1 MVAQSVILS
10 QLNRRAAELKQTFSV
25 RRMGLFGSAVRNEVN
40 PASDIDILVDFA
52 EPTFDHYMDLKFYL
66 EKLFNRSV
74 DLVISDT
81 IKPRIKP
88 IIEEEAIY
96 VKGL

>member
-1 MVAQSVILS
+1 MVAQKVILS
-10 QLNRRAAELKQTFSV
+10 QLNRKVPELKQKFSV
-25 RRMGLFGSAVRNEVN
+25 RKIGLFGSIVRNK
-40 PASDIDILVDFA
+40 ADKQSDIDILVDLA

-74 DLVISDT
+74 DLVMADT

-88 IIEEEAIY
+88 VIEQEVIY
-96 VKGL
+96 AEGL

>member
-1 MVAQSVILS
+1 MVAQKVILS
-10 QLNRRAAELKQTFSV
+10 QLNRKVPELKQNFSV
-25 RRMGLFGSAVRNEVN
+25 RKIGLFGSVVRNK
-40 PASDIDILVDFA
+40 ADKQSDIDILVDLA

-74 DLVISDT
+74 DLVMADT

-88 IIEEEAIY
+88 LIEQEVIY